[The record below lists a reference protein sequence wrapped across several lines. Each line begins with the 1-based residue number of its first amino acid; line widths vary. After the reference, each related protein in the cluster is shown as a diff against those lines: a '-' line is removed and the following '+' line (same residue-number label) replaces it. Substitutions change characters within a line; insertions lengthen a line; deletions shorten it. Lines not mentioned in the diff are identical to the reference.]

1 MTALSPEILLAAYCS
16 GIFPMSDDRDDPEV
30 FWVDPIL
37 RGVIPLDG
45 FRISRSLARRL
56 KRDDYR
62 VTLDTAFER
71 VIDCCAERDRTWIN
85 QTIRSGFV
93 ELHAQGYAH
102 SIEVWDQD
110 GTLMGGVYGLAI
122 GGAFFGESMFS
133 RRTDGSKIALSWLVS
148 HLRACGFALFDTQF
162 LTDHLASLGA
172 EEIHKDVYVK
182 RLDLALDVEADIYA
196 LPLPDS
202 GQVVVQRNTQTS

>member
-1 MTALSPEILLAAYCS
+1 MAALSPEILLAAYCS
-16 GIFPMSDDRDDPEV
+16 GIFPMSDDRDDPEI
-30 FWVDPIL
+30 FWVDPLL

-62 VTLDTAFER
+62 VTLDTAFEQ

-110 GTLMGGVYGLAI
+110 GSLIGGVYGLAI

-148 HLRACGFALFDTQF
+148 HLRACGFMLFDTQF

-172 EEIHKDVYVK
+172 EEIHKDLYVK
-182 RLDLALDVEADIYA
+182 RLDQALEVEADIYA
-196 LPLPDS
+196 LPLPQN

>member
-1 MTALSPEILLAAYCS
+1 
-16 GIFPMSDDRDDPEV
+16 MSDDRDDPEV
-30 FWVDPIL
+30 FWVDPLL